1 MSLNLIM
8 TALASGAFI
17 GAILGFIGA
26 GGAMV
31 SVPIF
36 LYLFDFTPI
45 HATTAALAVV
55 FLAALSGL
63 RPKFKSK
70 DVLVKEALII
80 WALGLVTN
88 IGFGLVITKEV
99 FEKMV
104 SDKVI
109 TKIPDQLILFGFS
122 FVLIIAGYS
131 MLRAPIKDQPER
143 SMPIWA
149 LVLLSLL
156 IGSLTGLFGIGG
168 GFLAIPVLVLFFHT
182 PQNKAAGTSLLI
194 IALNCMTAFISK
206 SSIWPEINWRYP
218 AVIALSAVF
227 VSGLASKLAPK
238 APTVHLKR
246 GFALLLFTLAAFTI
260 LTKVI

>member
-1 MSLNLIM
+1 M

-17 GAILGFIGA
+17 GAVLGFIGA

-55 FLAALSGL
+55 FLAAAAGL
-63 RPKFKSK
+63 GPKFKSK
-70 DVLVKEALII
+70 DVLVKEAVII

-88 IGFGLVITKEV
+88 IGFGLVITK
-99 FEKMV
+99 
-104 SDKVI
+104 
-109 TKIPDQLILFGFS
+109 IPDQLILLGFS
-122 FVLIIAGYS
+122 LVLIAAGYS
-131 MLRAPIKDQPER
+131 MLKGLIKERPEK

-149 LVLLSLL
+149 LVVLSLL
-156 IGSLTGLFGIGG
+156 VGTLTGLFGIGG

-194 IALNCMTAFISK
+194 IALNCITAFFAK
-206 SSIWPEINWRYP
+206 SSIWPEIDWRYP
-218 AVIALSAVF
+218 AVIALSAVI
-227 VSGLASKLAPK
+227 VSRFASKLAPK
-238 APTVHLKR
+238 SPTVHLRR
-246 GFALLLFTLAAFTI
+246 GFAFLLFILAAFTI
-260 LTKVI
+260 LVRVVN

>member
-17 GAILGFIGA
+17 GAVLGFIGA

-88 IGFGLVITKEV
+88 IGFGLA
-99 FEKMV
+99 
-104 SDKVI
+104 I

-122 FVLIIAGYS
+122 FVLITAGYS
-131 MLRAPIKDQPER
+131 MLRDPIKDQPER

-194 IALNCMTAFISK
+194 IAFNCMTAFIAK

-218 AVIALSAVF
+218 AVIALSAVI
-227 VSGLASKLAPK
+227 VSGFASKLAPK

>member
-1 MSLNLIM
+1 MIL

-17 GAILGFIGA
+17 GAVLGFIGA

-55 FLAALSGL
+55 FLAAVAGL
-63 RPKFKSK
+63 GPKFKSK

-88 IGFGLVITKEV
+88 IGFGLI
-99 FEKMV
+99 
-104 SDKVI
+104 I

-122 FVLIIAGYS
+122 FVLIGAGYS
-131 MLRAPIKDQPER
+131 MLRAPIKDHPEK
-143 SMPIWA
+143 SMPFWA
-149 LVLLSLL
+149 LITLSLL
-156 IGSLTGLFGIGG
+156 IGSLTGLFGVGG

-194 IALNCMTAFISK
+194 IALNCITAFISK
-206 SSIWPEINWRYP
+206 HSIWTEINWHYP
-218 AVIALSAVF
+218 AVIALSAVIF
-227 VSGLASKLAPK
+227 SMFASRFAPK

-246 GFALLLFTLAAFTI
+246 GFAFLLFTLAAFTI
-260 LTKVI
+260 LARVIN

>member
-1 MSLNLIM
+1 M

-17 GAILGFIGA
+17 GAVLGFVGA

-55 FLAALSGL
+55 FLAALAGL
-63 RPKFKSK
+63 GPKFKSK

-80 WALGLVTN
+80 WTLGLVTN
-88 IGFGLVITKEV
+88 I
-99 FEKMV
+99 
-104 SDKVI
+104 I

-122 FVLIIAGYS
+122 FVLIAAGYS
-131 MLRAPIKDQPER
+131 MLRAPIKEQPER
-143 SMPIWA
+143 PMPIWA

-194 IALNCMTAFISK
+194 IALNCITAFIAK
-206 SSIWPEINWRYP
+206 SSIWLEINWRYP
-218 AVIALSAVF
+218 AVIALSAVI
-227 VSGLASKLAPK
+227 VSGFASKLAPK

>member
-1 MSLNLIM
+1 MSLNLVMI
-8 TALASGAFI
+8 AIASGGFI
-17 GAILGFIGA
+17 GSVLGFIGA

-55 FLAALSGL
+55 FLAAAAGL
-63 RPKFKSK
+63 GPKFKSK
-70 DVLVKEALII
+70 DVLVKEAVII

-88 IGFGLVITKEV
+88 IGFGLVITKI
-99 FEKMV
+99 
-104 SDKVI
+104 S
-109 TKIPDQLILFGFS
+109 DQLILFGFS
-122 FVLIIAGYS
+122 FVLIGAGDS
-131 MLRAPIKDQPER
+131 MLRAPIKERPEK

-149 LVLLSLL
+149 LVILSLL

-194 IALNCMTAFISK
+194 IALNCITAFIAK
-206 SSIWPEINWRYP
+206 SSIWSEINWRYP
-218 AVIALSAVF
+218 AVVALSAVI
-227 VSGLASKLAPK
+227 VSRFASKFAPK

-246 GFALLLFTLAAFTI
+246 SFAILLFMLAAFTI
-260 LTKVI
+260 LVRVIN

>member
-1 MSLNLIM
+1 MSLNLVMI
-8 TALASGAFI
+8 AIASGGFI
-17 GAILGFIGA
+17 GSVLGFIGA

-55 FLAALSGL
+55 FLAAVAGL
-63 RPKFKSK
+63 GPKFKSK
-70 DVLVKEALII
+70 DVLAKEAVII

-88 IGFGLVITKEV
+88 IGFGLVITKI
-99 FEKMV
+99 
-104 SDKVI
+104 S
-109 TKIPDQLILFGFS
+109 DQLILFGFS
-122 FVLIIAGYS
+122 FVLIGAGYS
-131 MLRAPIKDQPER
+131 MLRAPIKERPEK

-149 LVLLSLL
+149 LVILSLL

-194 IALNCMTAFISK
+194 IALNCITAFIAK
-206 SSIWPEINWRYP
+206 SSIWSEINWRYP
-218 AVIALSAVF
+218 AVVALSAVI
-227 VSGLASKLAPK
+227 VSRFASKFAPK

-246 GFALLLFTLAAFTI
+246 GFAILLFMLAAFTI
-260 LTKVI
+260 LVRVIN